1 LRGPRA
7 TIAIAEGPRLLG
19 DSLVR
24 FFWHRARTCDR
35 WVRDLT
41 SDPGEGNGEDMK
53 KVLIGLAVL
62 STLCAAMPS
71 WAGDGNGAPS
81 GAHYNLNIIGV
92 ANSKTAPMTG
102 SDRHTIFVGLGTKK
116 SDPNAVNVV
125 TDIWLTPGDFQ
136 VCDGNGFDPAYDCS
150 GKQIGRGLNGAVFQL
165 PCNTAVTT
173 DYTCAEGTASASYS
187 VWGRALGQP
196 GGSAII
202 KTCAYDDTG
211 ALICSSENTIDV
223 FSRGHG
229 KQIFQNVT
237 SQLTSL
243 QNVCFDLGGVVTCGS
258 VSLFSGVLQD
268 YFWQYDNN
276 GLRLAQIR
284 LYLNQ

>member
-1 LRGPRA
+1 MR
-7 TIAIAEGPRLLG
+7 
-19 DSLVR
+19 
-24 FFWHRARTCDR
+24 
-35 WVRDLT
+35 
-41 SDPGEGNGEDMK
+41 

-71 WAGDGNGAPS
+71 WAGGGNGAPS

-92 ANSKTAPMTG
+92 DNPKTSPMTS

-116 SDPNAVNVV
+116 SDPNATNVI
-125 TDIWLTPGDFQ
+125 TNIWLTPGDFQ

-150 GKQIGRGLNGAVFQL
+150 GKQIGRGTNGAVFQL
-165 PCNTAVTT
+165 PCNTAVPT
-173 DYTCAEGTASASYS
+173 DFTCDSSKASASYS

-196 GGSAII
+196 GGSATIT
-202 KTCAYDDTG
+202 TCGYDDTG
-211 ALICSSENTIDV
+211 TLVCSSENTLNV
-223 FSRGHG
+223 FSRGNG
-229 KQIFQNVT
+229 KQVFQDVT
-237 SQLTSL
+237 SQLTTL
-243 QNVCFDLGGVVTCGS
+243 QDVCFDVGGTTMCGS
-258 VSLFSGVLQD
+258 VSLFNGVLQD